1 MVISIRNE
9 QQQQFLYA
17 FDVTAHI
24 FLHKRRARP
33 QVPVC
38 FVCQLCRYRNDML
51 PLVIRKHI
59 PNLRACHCATM
70 CSSFLFQYIQPC
82 LQIVKWQR
90 STVCHYT
97 EKTPLL
103 QVLYNLL
110 QIYVFYRTLHR
121 LYCADINNDTWK
133 IRVLT
138 LTLALDRIRS
148 KWIFWPYTSRNL
160 SAQMSRLPY
169 KYMANIFKTSQNWS
183 NRV

>member
-33 QVPVC
+33 QTPVC

-103 QVLYNLL
+103 QVLYN
-110 QIYVFYRTLHR
+110 F
-121 LYCADINNDTWK
+121 
-133 IRVLT
+133 
-138 LTLALDRIRS
+138 
-148 KWIFWPYTSRNL
+148 
-160 SAQMSRLPY
+160 Y
-169 KYMANIFKTSQNWS
+169 KYMCFIALCIDCIVPILPMTLEKYAFW
-183 NRV
+183 RLLWLWIV